1 MTAKKPRSR
10 RVTKPSSQEDLISKF
25 QSGEG
30 VSKKSQQML
39 DDLKQRDKSK
49 ESNVHD
55 DPLFKTSSEI
65 DRVLVDYIQPQSDN
79 PRYLPVGPSLS

>member
-1 MTAKKPRSR
+1 MSDRKPRSR
-10 RVTKPSSQEDLISKF
+10 RTVRTTSQEDLISKF
-25 QSGEG
+25 ESGAG

-49 ESNVHD
+49 ESDVHD

-65 DRVLVDYIQPQSDN
+65 DRVLVD
-79 PRYLPVGPSLS
+79 